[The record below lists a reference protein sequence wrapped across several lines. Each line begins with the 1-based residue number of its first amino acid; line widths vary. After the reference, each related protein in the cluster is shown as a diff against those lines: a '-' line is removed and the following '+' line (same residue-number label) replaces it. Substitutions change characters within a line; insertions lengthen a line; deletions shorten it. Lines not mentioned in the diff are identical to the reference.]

1 MGAKKQGEKTG
12 LFIDLWRYY
21 FLTGHLFT
29 NFKENVNQND
39 VLWIYTSSSL
49 PQNRRDRERQK
60 WDGKRNALVNLSSNL
75 SHKIYFTHERGSSLM
90 SNILLISRYS
100 YAARGKGSINYLSV
114 LFESDMRLDRFRC
127 AIVWFTG
134 RIFY

>member
-1 MGAKKQGEKTG
+1 MGAKERGKKTG

-49 PQNRRDRERQK
+49 PQNRRDEE
-60 WDGKRNALVNLSSNL
+60 
-75 SHKIYFTHERGSSLM
+75 TE
-90 SNILLISRYS
+90 
-100 YAARGKGSINYLSV
+100 
-114 LFESDMRLDRFRC
+114 MRWKKEMHL
-127 AIVWFTG
+127 
-134 RIFY
+134 